1 MNADVQSP
9 MKGIVLKILS
19 VVVFVCMSTCIKAAG
34 NDIATGQ
41 ITFYR
46 SAFAMVPILLFLA
59 CRGELRDAFKT
70 NNVSGHLARGFV
82 GILSMSCGFYGLV
95 HLPLPEAIAIGYAMP
110 LLAVAFAAIFLGE
123 IVRLYRWSAVV
134 IGMVGVLIITWP
146 RLTLFDEGGLG
157 SSVALGAIAVLLSAT
172 LGAMAMVLVR
182 KLVQK
187 ERTHTI
193 VLYFSL
199 SASVFSLATLPFGW
213 TSMSWQAFFLL
224 MIAGFCGGV
233 AQILLTESYRHAD
246 MSTIAPF
253 EYTSIVLGM
262 AIGYVLFGDIPTGT
276 MLAGTVIV
284 VGAGIF
290 IIYREHQLGL
300 ERKGARKHVT
310 PQG

>member
-59 CRGELRDAFKT
+59 CRGELRDAFRT
-70 NNVSGHLARGFV
+70 SNVSGHLARGFV

-157 SSVALGAIAVLLSAT
+157 SSEALGAIAVLLSAT